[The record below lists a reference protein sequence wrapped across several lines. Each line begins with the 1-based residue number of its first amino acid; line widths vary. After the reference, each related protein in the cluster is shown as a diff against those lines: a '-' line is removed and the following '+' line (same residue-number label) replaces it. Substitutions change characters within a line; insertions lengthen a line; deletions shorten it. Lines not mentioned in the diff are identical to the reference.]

1 MIEKIKK
8 ILLEN
13 EEYIINLR
21 RELHSVPELGFSEF
35 KTSEIIKRE
44 LKKENIDFEEN
55 VAKTGVRAIIRGGKK
70 GKCVLLRADMD
81 ALPIEEKTEVSY
93 KSTHEGVM
101 HACGHDAHVSI
112 LLAAAKALNKVK
124 GELSGDVVLVFQPAE
139 ETTGGAEIMI
149 NEGVMDNPR
158 VDTCFALH
166 VESAYETGT
175 VALKDGA
182 VMASPDEFDIEIT
195 GKGGH
200 GAYREKCIDPIYVAA
215 TVVKRIIDFGA
226 EAGETEP
233 SVISVGEING
243 GNFYNII
250 PDKVTIKGTSR
261 AVSESV
267 RNKLYE
273 GIKKCVNDV
282 CKEYNAEGKL
292 DFRFMYPPLIN
303 DKKATDIMRKVAK
316 ENGFS
321 VVEID
326 KPFMG
331 GEDFSYFAKKAPSSY
346 IYIGCRNEEKKC
358 IYPWHN
364 AKFNI
369 DEKCLLN
376 GAVML
381 CGACVSYLK

>member
-1 MIEKIKK
+1 MMERIKK
-8 ILLEN
+8 ILSEN

-21 RELHSVPELGFSEF
+21 RELHSVPELGFEEF

-44 LKKENIDFEEN
+44 LRKENIEFEEGI
-55 VAKTGVRAIIRGGKK
+55 AKTGIKAHIRGGKK

-112 LLAAAKALNKVK
+112 LLATAKALNKVK
-124 GELSGDVVLVFQPAE
+124 DSLSGDVVFVFQPAE
-139 ETTGGAEIMI
+139 ETTGGADIMI

-158 VDTCFALH
+158 VSACFALH

-182 VMASPDEFDIEIT
+182 VMASPDEFDVEIC

-215 TVVKRIIDFGA
+215 TVVKKIIDFGA
-226 EAGETEP
+226 KVSDEP
-233 SVISVGEING
+233 SVISVGEISG

-250 PDKVTIKGTSR
+250 PDRVTIKGTSR

-273 GIKKCVNDV
+273 GIKKCVEDV
-282 CKEYNAEGKL
+282 CREYKAEGKL

-303 DKKATDIMRKVAK
+303 DKEATDIMRKVAK
-316 ENGFS
+316 ENGFL
-321 VVEID
+321 VAEIE

-331 GEDFSYFAKKAPSSY
+331 GEDFSYFAKKNPSSY
-346 IYIGCRNEEKKC
+346 IYIGCRNEEKNC
-358 IYPWHN
+358 IYPWHS

-381 CGACVSYLK
+381 SGACVSYLK